1 MGEKI
6 VFIDAN
12 IFLELML
19 DNTRADEWEDFFNK
33 LRDQSFRAITTD
45 FIIYSCLL
53 EIKFKLKSIDFMKKF
68 VLFINELQNLSVYR
82 SSFGEIYYALDLSL
96 KYGLDFDDS
105 LIVSVM
111 NSNELTEIVSFDK
124 HFDKVR
130 EIKRKEPNSI
140 FSD

>member
-19 DNTRADEWEDFFNK
+19 DNTRADECEDFFNK

-68 VLFINELQNLSVYR
+68 VLFINELKNLSVYR
-82 SSFGEIYYALDLSL
+82 SSFGEIYYALDLA
-96 KYGLDFDDS
+96 Y
-105 LIVSVM
+105 
-111 NSNELTEIVSFDK
+111 
-124 HFDKVR
+124 
-130 EIKRKEPNSI
+130 
-140 FSD
+140 